1 MEKNYIQTLK
11 NTLINMFEGISE
23 EYCTERT
30 DKCCSK
36 VEEEE
41 YLYEHI
47 TNVEFFKETLNE
59 FEKLIK
65 EACLDEFNK

>member
-11 NTLINMFEGISE
+11 NTLINMFEGVSA
-23 EYCTERT
+23 EYCTERI
-30 DKCCSK
+30 DIFCSK

-41 YLYEHI
+41 YLHEHI

-59 FEKLIK
+59 FEKMIK

>member
-1 MEKNYIQTLK
+1 MEMNYIQTLK
-11 NTLINMFEGISE
+11 DILINMFEGVSA
-23 EYCTERT
+23 EYCTERI

-41 YLYEHI
+41 CLHEHI
-47 TNVEFFKETLNE
+47 TDVEFFKETLNE